1 MEHYQAPSEGAKR
14 KRRRVGRGDA
24 SGNGSYS
31 GRGIKGQK
39 ARSGKG
45 PRPGYEG
52 GQLPLIKRLP
62 MLRGFT
68 NIFKKKFSLVKVET
82 LNQFPQNTQVTPES
96 LWEAGLV
103 KDRKLQVK
111 ILGSGDLI
119 KPLTVAA
126 HKFSKSAH
134 EKIVGAGGVVKE
146 L

>member
-1 MEHYQAPSEGAKR
+1 MK
-14 KRRRVGRGDA
+14 VGN
-24 SGNGSYS
+24 S
-31 GRGIKGQK
+31 
-39 ARSGKG
+39 
-45 PRPGYEG
+45 
-52 GQLPLIKRLP
+52 RLP